1 MITKL
6 CYINK
11 IDSNV
16 SDDLSMMTVQIFPP
30 FKISTFRKYK
40 VSTSILEG
48 IKEGDGVRIT
58 TKVRRGWEKVI
69 RIEKHDLSSCVQCHQ
84 LHDVLTSQLCS
95 DCASS
100 TAEDVEW
107 LQENDS
113 KVLALSTKKYMYNR
127 GATLTM
133 QTKSGRVLCSTIYEN
148 RSEQYSTALSLNK
161 GDKVTF
167 SGWFSEAFPADE
179 GDDSTEEKPDGFF
192 NLETLVIEY
201 N

>member
-6 CYINK
+6 CYINE

-16 SDDLSMMTVQIFPP
+16 SDDLSMMKVQIFPP

-40 VSTSILEG
+40 VNTSILEG

-69 RIEKHDLSSCVQCHQ
+69 RIEKHDVSSCVQCHQ

-95 DCASS
+95 DCANSA
-100 TAEDVEW
+100 AEDVEW
-107 LQENDS
+107 LQENDA
-113 KVLALSTKKYMYNR
+113 KVLAQSTKKYKDNR
-127 GATLTM
+127 GVTLTM
-133 QTKSGRVLCSTIYEN
+133 QTKSGRVLFSTIYEN
-148 RSEQYSTALSLNK
+148 RSVQYSIALRLK
-161 GDKVTF
+161 EGDKVTF
-167 SGWFSEAFPADE
+167 SGWFSEAFPVNE
-179 GDDSTEEKPDGFF
+179 GDDATEEKPDGFF